1 MAETQNT
8 LADLRVSID
17 AVDDALL
24 ALICKRAALAK
35 SVGHLKE
42 DHKAP
47 IWRPE
52 REAQIIQRL
61 RQSNTGPLA
70 GDRIESIWREII
82 SGCREIERRLRVAFL
97 GPSGTF
103 SEIALLKQFGHG
115 VEPVSCSSIDEVFRT
130 TEAQQ
135 ADFGIIPVENSSEGA
150 VNRSLDLM
158 LQSALVISA
167 EVSLP
172 VKHNLLS
179 LHHDLENIT
188 KVCAHP
194 QALAQCATWLDK
206 HMPAAQRIPVSSNA
220 EGARLASQA
229 PDTAGIASE
238 LAAARYGLNITC
250 GSIQDDPHNRTRFA
264 VIGRYA
270 CAASGMDQ
278 TSLIL
283 SVPDKAGA
291 VHSLIEP
298 LARHGVSMKRFES
311 RPARQGTWEYYFYI
325 DILGHQSDAS
335 VAAALEELRQRAAFI
350 KIIGSYPRAHEA

>member
-1 MAETQNT
+1 MAETPSN
-8 LADLRVSID
+8 LDALRGAID
-17 AVDDALL
+17 AVDDQLL
-24 ALICKRAALAK
+24 NLICERAKLAQA
-35 SVGHLKE
+35 VGKF
-42 DHKAP
+42 KQGNNTP
-47 IWRPE
+47 VWRPE

-61 RQSNTGPLA
+61 RQANRGPLA
-70 GDRIESIWREII
+70 GERIESIWREVI
-82 SGCREIERRLRVAFL
+82 SGCREIERRLRVAYL

-115 VEPVSCSSIDEVFRT
+115 VEAVSCSSIDEVFRT
-130 TEAQQ
+130 AESQQ
-135 ADFGIIPVENSSEGA
+135 ADFGIVPVENSSEGA

-158 LQSALVISA
+158 LQSPLVISA

-179 LHHDLENIT
+179 QHESLDAIT
-188 KVCAHP
+188 RVCAHP
-194 QALAQCATWLDK
+194 QALAQCAGWLDR
-206 HMPAAQRIPVSSNA
+206 HLPGAERLPVSSNA
-220 EGARLASQA
+220 EGARLASVA
-229 PDTAGIASE
+229 VDTAGIASE
-238 LAAARYGLNITC
+238 LAAERYQLKITR

-270 CAASGMDQ
+270 CAASGTDQ

-325 DILGHQSDAS
+325 DILGHQSDAT
-335 VAAALEELRQRAAFI
+335 VAAALDELRQRAAYL
-350 KIIGSYPRAHEA
+350 KIMGSYPRASD

>member
-1 MAETQNT
+1 MAENPTN
-8 LADLRVSID
+8 LAELRQAID
-17 AVDDALL
+17 SVDDQLL
-24 ALICKRAALAK
+24 ALISRRATLAQA
-35 SVGHLKE
+35 VGHLKQGSN
-42 DHKAP
+42 AP
-47 IWRPE
+47 VWRPE

-61 RQSNTGPLA
+61 RHANQGPLA
-70 GDRIESIWREII
+70 GERIESIWREII

-115 VEPVSCSSIDEVFRT
+115 VEAVSCSSIDEVFRT
-130 TEAQQ
+130 AESQQ
-135 ADFGIIPVENSSEGA
+135 VDFGIVPVENSSEGA

-158 LQSALVISA
+158 LQSPLVICA

-179 LHHDLENIT
+179 QNESLEGIN

-194 QALAQCATWLDK
+194 QALAQCAGWLDK
-206 HMPAAQRIPVSSNA
+206 HLPHAQRMPVSSNA
-220 EGARLASQA
+220 EGARLASEA
-229 PDTAGIASE
+229 SDTAGIASE
-238 LAAARYGLNITC
+238 LAAERYHLKIAC

-270 CAASGMDQ
+270 CAASGSDQ

-325 DILGHQSDAS
+325 DILGHQSDEAVS
-335 VAAALEELRQRAAFI
+335 AALEELRQRAALM
-350 KIIGSYPRAHEA
+350 KIVGSYPRASD

>member
-1 MAETQNT
+1 MAEAQNT

-61 RQSNTGPLA
+61 RQANTGPLA

-135 ADFGIIPVENSSEGA
+135 ADFGIIPVENSS
-150 VNRSLDLM
+150 
-158 LQSALVISA
+158 
-167 EVSLP
+167 
-172 VKHNLLS
+172 
-179 LHHDLENIT
+179 
-188 KVCAHP
+188 
-194 QALAQCATWLDK
+194 
-206 HMPAAQRIPVSSNA
+206 
-220 EGARLASQA
+220 
-229 PDTAGIASE
+229 
-238 LAAARYGLNITC
+238 
-250 GSIQDDPHNRTRFA
+250 
-264 VIGRYA
+264 
-270 CAASGMDQ
+270 
-278 TSLIL
+278 
-283 SVPDKAGA
+283 
-291 VHSLIEP
+291 
-298 LARHGVSMKRFES
+298 
-311 RPARQGTWEYYFYI
+311 
-325 DILGHQSDAS
+325 
-335 VAAALEELRQRAAFI
+335 
-350 KIIGSYPRAHEA
+350 